1 MIVALDASVLI
12 FLFEKDAKAPID
24 PKTGNPLERCYDRVN
39 HLIAELAANSAKII
53 IPTPALAEVLV
64 MAGEAGPEWLN
75 TIGKSRHFVVA
86 DFDVRAAIEH
96 AAQMSSAPKPLAQG
110 KRKAKFDY
118 QIIAIA
124 RVAGAESIYSFDSDI
139 AKDAG
144 PGLKVCGGFDL
155 PLPPEAAQKRL
166 FED

>member
-1 MIVALDASVLI
+1 MIVVLDASVLI

-24 PKTGNPLERCYDRVN
+24 PETDKPLDRCYDRVN
-39 HLIAELAANSAKII
+39 HLIAELAANSARII

-86 DFDVRAAIEH
+86 DFDVRAAVEH
-96 AAQMSSAPKPLAQG
+96 AARMASAPKPLAPTKQ
-110 KRKAKFDY
+110 KAKFDH

-124 RVAGAESIYSFDSDI
+124 RVAGADVIYSFDRDI
-139 AKDAG
+139 VRNAG
-144 PGLKVCGGFDL
+144 PGIGVIGGFDL
-155 PLPPEAAQKRL
+155 PLPPEAAQKQL
-166 FED
+166 F